1 MSAMPALKQSAT
13 PFSIIEG
20 YKSIP
25 LRRNNPRLFITIIT
39 IVGFVAI
46 AVGNLLLNI
55 ATSEGVYQL
64 AHLKAEKKE
73 LALNS
78 QILGA
83 QVQSLSSDQ
92 NLANAARAL
101 GMQSNANPVF
111 LDVTSQKVYG
121 KALAAV
127 NSTNDRISSNLVPN
141 SLLTTKTTASSLK
154 SAENA
159 SAQSSATANGAATT
173 VATGTTATAPST
185 KPAVSANSGWTAA
198 KSGYVGGAKSSTSPV
213 GSTSSGIPAAATH

>member
-1 MSAMPALKQSAT
+1 MSAMPALKQSA
-13 PFSIIEG
+13 PSFSIIEG

-25 LRRNNPRLFITIIT
+25 LRRNNPRLFITSIAIL
-39 IVGFVAI
+39 GFLGI
-46 AVGNLLLNI
+46 GVGNLLLNI

-78 QILGA
+78 EILGA

-111 LDVTSQKVYG
+111 LDVSSQQVYG

-127 NSTNDRISSNLVPN
+127 NSTADRISSNLVPN

-154 SAENA
+154 LAQDAAN
-159 SAQSSATANGAATT
+159 QSSATANVAATS
-173 VATGTTATAPST
+173 VATGTTAVTPST
-185 KPAVSANSGWTAA
+185 KPAASANSGWTAA
-198 KSGYVGGAKSSTSPV
+198 NSGYVGGAKSSTTQV
-213 GSTSSGIPAAATH
+213 VSTGSGIPAAASH